1 MITLTLTD
9 EQEQQIRGNQKI
21 DCTGNIGSK
30 MKPLTKKEKSERAA
44 YIAKAEKRYL
54 KAWKGSTKVELLHLI
69 LSALDCPGHFTA
81 PKIKNPPKASFKKM
95 DTYFSYGDHPIVLC
109 SQCVDRMRE
118 ALCLEKD
125 EPVPSSFQY
134 EGWRA
139 VNEA

>member
-1 MITLTLTD
+1 
-9 EQEQQIRGNQKI
+9 
-21 DCTGNIGSK
+21 
-30 MKPLTKKEKSERAA
+30 MKPLTKKEKAERAA
-44 YIAKAEKRYL
+44 WIAKAEKRYQAAL
-54 KAWKGSTKVELLHLI
+54 KKSSKAELLHCI
-69 LSALDCPGHFTA
+69 LTALDCPSHFTA

-118 ALCLEKD
+118 MLCLEKD
-125 EPVPSSFQY
+125 EPCPSSFQY

>member
-1 MITLTLTD
+1 
-9 EQEQQIRGNQKI
+9 
-21 DCTGNIGSK
+21 

-54 KAWKGSTKVELLHLI
+54 TAWKKSTKAELLHII
-69 LSALDCPGHFTA
+69 LSCLDCPSHFTA

-118 ALCLEKD
+118 ILCLEKD
-125 EPVPSSFQY
+125 EQCPSSFSY

-139 VNEA
+139 ENGA